1 MGVYDFDR
9 VIDRRPFSACK
20 YIGLDKSLIAMN
32 VADMD
37 FAVPPEIT
45 EALHRRIDTAN
56 YGYTMMGDEDYQAV
70 IDWTKKRHGVTIP
83 REHLISTP
91 GVLNTMRCSMY
102 AMTEEGDKVVATQM
116 SASELADRLANPR
129 SNRRR

>member
-1 MGVYDFDR
+1 MVISVTPEHSFMGVYDFDR

-45 EALHRRIDTAN
+45 EAMHRRINCTN
-56 YGYTMMGDEDYQAV
+56 YGYTIMSDEDYQAV
-70 IDWTKKRHGVTIP
+70 IDWSYKRHGSKI
-83 REHLISTP
+83 L
-91 GVLNTMRCSMY
+91 
-102 AMTEEGDKVVATQM
+102 
-116 SASELADRLANPR
+116 
-129 SNRRR
+129 